1 MATCT
6 DLHSLRLDIYVARL
20 IAIGSEYLF
29 VGPATSIPNRLH
41 WEIVKPHRHITL
53 FFFIIL
59 RGQSCFNKKMAPKS
73 SRGKTKGEK
82 KKKEEKVL
90 PVAVDITVKLPDDS
104 RITLKGISTDRII
117 DVRRLLAVN
126 TVTCNITNF
135 SLSHEVRG
143 PRLKDTVDVAAL
155 KPCVLT
161 LVEEDYDE
169 DGAVAHIR
177 RLLDILACTSCFG
190 PSETKETAA
199 VPAGKDCRCEA
210 GKCAGVGGGGH
221 GHDSKTSKQPTKSQT
236 KSSSSSSP
244 SPILTSS
251 SSSKD
256 VSIDGEGEISSAC
269 PKLGSFYEFFSLS
282 HLTPPI
288 QFIRRLTRHI
298 DESLPDNHLF
308 SIEVKLTNGKLV
320 LVEVCNKGFSSV
332 GKQRLLSHNLVDLL
346 RQLSRAFDNAYDDL
360 MKAFLER
367 NKFGNLPY
375 GFRANTWLVPPV
387 AAYSPS
393 IFPPL
398 PVEDETWGGNGGGL
412 GRDGK
417 SDFISWACE
426 LSFLAS
432 MPCKTVEERQVRDRK
447 AFLIHNL
454 FVDVAIFKAISAVRR
469 VMEELDPITV
479 IGKDNICYSQ
489 RVGDLTITVKKDAR
503 DASLKVDTKMDGNQ
517 TIGVDLKHLIERN
530 LLKGITADE
539 NTTAHD
545 IATLGVVNVRYCGY
559 IAVVKVD
566 NIEISEVGP
575 FQSIEIDQPEG
586 GANALNINSLR
597 LLLHKKPTSEQ
608 NRTASGSQNLEL
620 EELIDAQ
627 SFVKRVL
634 EESLAK
640 LQEEEEVEGDIL
652 VRWELG
658 ACWIQHLQDQNNA
671 EKDKKPSGEKDKRE
685 PKVEGLGKPLKLL
698 KNHKKKSDE
707 SKQKMQPEGGKLPA
721 EGASAEAEDI
731 QLASAESHFESKAN
745 ENELALKEMLSS
757 SAFNRLKESGT
768 GLHRKSLHELIE
780 MSQKYYVEEALPKL
794 VADFGSLE
802 LSPVDGRTLTDFMH
816 TRGLRMRSLGSVVK
830 LSENLSHVQSLCI
843 HEMMVRAF
851 KHILQAV
858 IAAVI
863 NIEDMAASIA
873 ATLNL
878 MLGVPENGES
888 CCSYNVHALVWRWLE
903 VFLMKRYKWDISNL
917 NYKDVRKF
925 SILRGVCNKVGIEL
939 APRDF
944 DMDSAN
950 PFRKVDIISLV
961 PVHKQVA
968 CSSADGR
975 QLLES
980 SKTALDKGKL
990 EDAVSYGTKALA
1002 KLVAVCG
1009 PYHRMT
1015 AGAYSLLAVVL
1026 YHTGDFNQAT
1036 IYQQKALDIN
1046 ERELGLDHPDT
1057 MKSYGDLAVF
1067 YYRLQHTEL
1076 ALKYVKRAL
1085 YLLHLTCGASHPNT
1099 AATYINVAMM
1109 EEGLGNVH
1117 VALRYLHKALKCN
1130 QRLLGPD
1137 HIQTAASYHAIA
1149 IALSLMEAYP
1159 LSIQHEQTTLQI
1171 LRAKL
1176 GPDDLRTQDAA
1187 AWLEYFESKA
1197 FEQQE
1202 AARNGTRK
1210 PDASIASKGH
1220 LSVSDLL
1227 DYINPNQDVKGR
1239 DADAVKRKSLSTKV
1253 KEISTQNFSLA
1264 SAGGSLKDSL
1274 TTTSDEEKQIPEPR
1288 NIEEENQESIP
1299 PIQSDKTM
1307 VEEFVEEKQKNVN
1320 EVQTEMDAEGE
1331 DGWQPVQRPRSSSSY
1346 SHRLRQRRTNIGR
1359 VYNYQKK
1366 DVVAETVQFRAKN
1379 TYQNGRYYLLKKRTI
1394 TPGSYIEYHPAK
1406 SNSPASKFGRKIIK
1420 AVTYRVKSV
1429 PSSAKSEITDN
1440 SLSGGEV
1447 SSLLLESRPSSAPNE
1462 VTSVQQSNSLVKLGK
1477 SPSYKEVA
1485 LAPPGTIA
1493 KMQIMKSQSDLPRND
1508 ELDIG
1513 KHKEEENEPKE
1524 NVVAMKIM
1532 KCQSDLPPNDELD
1545 IGKHKEEENEP
1556 KENVVAMTL
1565 EVEKTMEEKTE
1576 SCIPE
1581 AVIHLNDEI
1590 KIVERQEKTKQED
1603 EMGNNISENVYPVT
1617 EAYASNTIEDCG
1629 LLHESNQTD
1638 NSASSSND
1646 GIQTDNSESSS
1657 NPLKEDPCEKAKSSI
1672 VEPGDS
1678 SSSTVQGEDLKG
1690 KLSATNSGD
1699 MRDIPNKKLSAS
1711 AAPFNP
1717 SPAVVSGPPVAMN
1730 MNLPSGTGAVT
1741 AVAPWPVNMTI
1752 HARPPTVLPTVT
1764 PMCSSPHHPYPS
1776 PPLTPNIM
1784 HPVPFMYPPYTH
1796 PQAVPTSSFPMTSSP
1811 FHPNHFAWQCNMNP
1825 NASEFV
1831 PGTVWP
1837 GCHPME
1843 FSVLPPVVEP
1853 IADPILGPKMQ
1864 SNHLEGVISAS
1875 APPVESKEGDEAN
1888 KNMGN
1893 LAPEVKDSVNEVP
1906 EIGLENKEENG
1917 DSRSCTGETA
1927 KSEQSDGSDLNEKSG
1942 GSGEKHVSRDSR
1954 SIDGEGSFSMLIR
1967 GRRNRKQTL
1976 RMPISLLNRP
1986 YGSQSFKAI
1995 YNRVVRGSETAKSS
2009 IISSSEG

>member
-1 MATCT
+1 
-6 DLHSLRLDIYVARL
+6 
-20 IAIGSEYLF
+20 
-29 VGPATSIPNRLH
+29 
-41 WEIVKPHRHITL
+41 
-53 FFFIIL
+53 
-59 RGQSCFNKKMAPKS
+59 MAPRS
-73 SRGKTKGEK
+73 NSRGKTKGEK

-90 PVAVDITVKLPDDS
+90 PVAVDITVKLPDES
-104 RITLKGISTDRII
+104 RIILKGISTDRII
-117 DVRRLLAVN
+117 DVRRLLSVN
-126 TVTCNITNF
+126 TVTCNVTNF

-161 LVEEDYDE
+161 LVEEDYDD

-177 RLLDILACTSCFG
+177 RLLDIVACTTCFG
-190 PSETKETAA
+190 PSGIKETAA
-199 VPAGKDCRCEA
+199 VAAGKDCSCDA
-210 GKCAGVGGGGH
+210 GKFAGVGGGGGGGH
-221 GHDSKTSKQPTKSQT
+221 GHDNKTPKQSTKSQT
-236 KSSSSSSP
+236 NPSSP
-244 SPILTSS
+244 SLSPFPSLSPSPTLTSS

-256 VSIDGEGEISSAC
+256 ISIDGEGDISGAC
-269 PKLGSFYEFFSLS
+269 PKLGTFYEFFSLS

-288 QFIRRLTRHI
+288 QFIRRVTRQQI
-298 DESLPDNHLF
+298 DEILPHNPLF
-308 SIEVKLTNGKLV
+308 SIEVKLSNGKPLI
-320 LVEVCNKGFSSV
+320 VEVCSKGFYSV
-332 GKQRLLSHNLVDLL
+332 GKQRVLSHSVVDLL

-387 AAYSPS
+387 AALSPS
-393 IFPPL
+393 VFPPL
-398 PVEDETWGGNGGGL
+398 PVEDKTCGGNGGGL

-417 SDFISWACE
+417 SDLISWAHE

-432 MPCKTVEERQVRDRK
+432 MPCKTAEERQVRDRK
-447 AFLIHNL
+447 AFLLHSL
-454 FVDVAIFKAISAVRR
+454 FVDVAIFKAISSITR
-469 VMEELDPITV
+469 VMEELDPTTV
-479 IGKDNICYSQ
+479 VGKDNICYSQ
-489 RVGDLTITVKKDAR
+489 RVGDLTITVKKDSC
-503 DASLKVDTKMDGNQ
+503 DASLKLDTKIDGNQ
-517 TIGVDLKHLIERN
+517 TIGVDLKRLIERN

-539 NTTAHD
+539 NTAAHD
-545 IATLGVVNVRYCGY
+545 IATLGVVSVRYCGY

-566 NIEISEVGP
+566 KIEINEVGP
-575 FQSIEIDQPEG
+575 FQSIETIDQLEG

-597 LLLHKKPTSEQ
+597 LLLQKEPTSEH
-608 NRTASGSQNLEL
+608 NRTLPRSQNLEL
-620 EELIDAQ
+620 EELIAAQ

-634 EESLAK
+634 EESLDK
-640 LQEEEEVEGDIL
+640 LQEEEVERDIFL
-652 VRWELG
+652 RWELG
-658 ACWIQHLQDQNNA
+658 ACWIQHLQDQNKA
-671 EKDKKPSGEKDKRE
+671 EKDKKSSSDKAKSE
-685 PKVEGLGKPLKLL
+685 AKVEGLGKPLKLL
-698 KNHKKKSDE
+698 KNHRRKSDE
-707 SKQKMQPEGGKLPA
+707 SKQKMQSEDGKPPV
-721 EGASAEAEDI
+721 EGASAEAKDA
-731 QLASAESHFESKAN
+731 QLASAESHVESKAD
-745 ENELALKEMLSS
+745 ENELALKGMLSN
-757 SAFNRLKESGT
+757 SAFTRLKESGT
-768 GLHRKSLHELIE
+768 GLHRKSLQELIE
-780 MSQKYYVEEALPKL
+780 MSQKYYDEVALPKL

-816 TRGLRMRSLGSVVK
+816 TRGLRMCSLGSVVK
-830 LSENLSHVQSLCI
+830 LSENLSHVQSLCV
-843 HEMMVRAF
+843 HEMIVRAF
-851 KHILQAV
+851 KHLLQAV
-858 IAAVI
+858 MAAVI
-863 NIEDMAASIA
+863 NIEDMATSIA

-888 CCSYNVHALVWRWLE
+888 YCSYNVHALVWRWLE

-917 NYKDVRKF
+917 NYRDVRKF
-925 SILRGVCNKVGIEL
+925 AILRGVCHKVGVEL

-950 PFRKVDIISLV
+950 PFGKVDIISLV

-1130 QRLLGPD
+1130 KRLLGPD

-1197 FEQQE
+1197 LEQQE
-1202 AARNGTRK
+1202 AARNGTRR
-1210 PDASIASKGH
+1210 PDTSIASKGH

-1227 DYINPNQDVKGR
+1227 DYINPNQDAKGR
-1239 DADAVKRKSLSTKV
+1239 DTDAVKRKSLTTKV
-1253 KEISTQNFSLA
+1253 KEISAQNFSLE
-1264 SAGGSLKDSL
+1264 SSGGYLEDSN
-1274 TTTSDEEKQIPEPR
+1274 TTSDEEKQVPEP
-1288 NIEEENQESIP
+1288 ISDEKESQETILE
-1299 PIQSDKTM
+1299 IQSEQIVAEDI
-1307 VEEFVEEKQKNVN
+1307 VEEKQKNVN
-1320 EVQTEMDAEGE
+1320 EVQTDMNAEGE
-1331 DGWQPVQRPRSSSSY
+1331 DGWQPVQRPRSSGSY
-1346 SHRLRQRRTNIGR
+1346 SHRLRQRRTNVGR

-1366 DVVAETVQFRAKN
+1366 DVVAETDQFRAKN
-1379 TYQNGRYYLLKKRTI
+1379 TYQNSRYYLLKKRTI
-1394 TPGSYIEYHPAK
+1394 TPGSYIDYHPAK
-1406 SNSPASKFGRKIIK
+1406 SNSPATKFGRKIVK

-1429 PSSAKSEITDN
+1429 PSSAKSEMTEN
-1440 SLSGGEV
+1440 SLNGGEV
-1447 SSLLLESRPSSAPNE
+1447 SAPLLESRPSSAPNE
-1462 VTSVQQSNSLVKLGK
+1462 VTSVHQSNSVVSLGK

-1493 KMQIMKSQSDLPRND
+1493 KMQVMKSQSNLLVND
-1508 ELDIG
+1508 ELNVG
-1513 KHKEEENEPKE
+1513 KHEEEENELKE
-1524 NVVAMKIM
+1524 KVT
-1532 KCQSDLPPNDELD
+1532 P
-1545 IGKHKEEENEP
+1545 
-1556 KENVVAMTL
+1556 MTL
-1565 EVEKTMEEKTE
+1565 EVEKTVEEKTESCIPETIEEKTMSCIPETMEEMTESCIPETMEEKTE

-1581 AVIHLNDEI
+1581 TVIHLNDEI
-1590 KIVERQEKTKQED
+1590 RIVERQEETKQED
-1603 EMGNNISENVYPVT
+1603 KMGDKTSENVYPVT
-1617 EAYASNTIEDCG
+1617 KGYASDIIEDRG
-1629 LLHESNQTD
+1629 LLHESNQTK

-1646 GIQTDNSESSS
+1646 SIQTDETASFSGA
-1657 NPLKEDPCEKAKSSI
+1657 LKEDPCEKATSSI
-1672 VEPGDS
+1672 VEPEDNS
-1678 SSSTVQGEDLKG
+1678 SYTVQGEDLKG
-1690 KLSATNSGD
+1690 KLLTLNSGD
-1699 MRDIPNKKLSAS
+1699 TRDIPNKKLSAS

-1717 SPAVVSGPPVAMN
+1717 SPTVVCGPPMAMN
-1730 MNLPSGTGAVT
+1730 MNLPSVAGAVP
-1741 AVAPWPVNMTI
+1741 AVTPWPMNMTI
-1752 HARPPTVLPTVT
+1752 HPVRPTVLQTVT

-1776 PPLTPNIM
+1776 PPLTPNII
-1784 HPVPFMYPPYTH
+1784 HPVPFMYPPYSQ
-1796 PQAVPTSSFPMTSSP
+1796 PQAVPTSTFPMTSGP
-1811 FHPNHFAWQCNMNP
+1811 FHPNHIAWQCNMNP

-1831 PGTVWP
+1831 PGAVWP

-1853 IADPILGPKMQ
+1853 IADPVLEPKMQ
-1864 SNHLEGVISAS
+1864 SKNLEAMISAS
-1875 APPVESKEGDEAN
+1875 TLPVESRDEDEAS

-1893 LAPEVKDSVNEVP
+1893 LASEVKESGSKVA
-1906 EIGLENKEENG
+1906 EIGLENKQENG
-1917 DSRSCTGETA
+1917 DSRSCRGEID
-1927 KSEQSDGSDLNEKSG
+1927 KSEPSDGSDLNEKLEDSV
-1942 GSGEKHVSRDSR
+1942 EKHVSRHSQR
-1954 SIDGEGSFSMLIR
+1954 IDGEGSFSILIR

-1986 YGSQSFKAI
+1986 YGSQSFKII
-1995 YNRVVRGSETAKSS
+1995 YNRVVRGSDTPKSS
-2009 IISSSEG
+2009 AISSSEG